1 MLRYQV
7 IVNTTDKVIT
17 ESFTSQKECDNFIAT
32 VIKEHAF
39 KDLESIRFN
48 TYSNKTEL

>member
-1 MLRYQV
+1 MIRYQV
-7 IVNTTDKVIT
+7 IINTTDKIII
-17 ESFTSQKECDNFIAT
+17 ESFTTQRECDNFIAN

-48 TYSNKTEL
+48 TYNLPQ